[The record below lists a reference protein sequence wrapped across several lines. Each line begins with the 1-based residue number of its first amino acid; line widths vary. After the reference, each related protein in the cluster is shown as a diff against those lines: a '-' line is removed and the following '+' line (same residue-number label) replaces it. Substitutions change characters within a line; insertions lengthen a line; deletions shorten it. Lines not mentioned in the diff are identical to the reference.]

1 MTDLDELWQLYD
13 EQGVA
18 LEDKGSAKDE
28 VFSKGL
34 LHGAAHVW
42 IWRIKDGIPEV
53 LLQKRA
59 PNKRTWPNRYDISAA
74 GHIDL
79 GETPLDTALRE
90 ANEEIGLNVTPDK
103 LKHFGV
109 HRAHLE
115 TENGAIE
122 NEFQWL
128 YSLELMDDTAFSLQ
142 ASEVESLVWLPVSK
156 FKADCTNEQYV
167 PHTKLYYSTVVAAIA
182 PTTD

>member
-1 MTDLDELWQLYD
+1 MTNLDELWQLYD

-115 TENGAIE
+115 TENNQLVLKITDDGKGFDTGNAGQKKTLGLLGMKE
-122 NEFQWL
+122 RT
-128 YSLELMDDTAFSLQ
+128 LMMGGSYEIKSQPGKGT
-142 ASEVESLVWLPVSK
+142 
-156 FKADCTNEQYV
+156 
-167 PHTKLYYSTVVAAIA
+167 TVTIAAPFISQHNLI
-182 PTTD
+182 PQ